1 MHTIHIIHTV
11 RTVHTSS
18 LFFRS
23 DPEKVSYGSSI
34 LATPSG
40 ALSPQHVPPIWR
52 HSHLYIVL
60 FR

>member
-23 DPEKVSYGSSI
+23 DPEKVSPGSSFTP
-34 LATPSG
+34 LARSG
-40 ALSPQHVPPIWR
+40 HRTQD
-52 HSHLYIVL
+52 VL
-60 FR
+60 HN